1 MFAFQV
7 ETSDRTWSAAALIEP
22 GVFARA
28 IDLAPAPGEI
38 AALMSR
44 GRQILAV
51 AGAPSSDTNWL
62 PAGALVVGPN
72 YEVATARS
80 QSGAVFSYATQPVLG
95 PDFFILKRFS
105 SSAGTATQLRFL
117 ALALAPVLLAA
128 LGFAYAG
135 ALQSELL
142 RGVGAIRAA
151 MRTMNADGA
160 VGLAPEVGTQKALRE
175 FAADYNEMAREAA
188 SRAQSLR
195 MSLAENEFLL
205 RELNHRVKSSLQIIQ
220 SYVSLTRRLDRESG
234 RQTSA
239 ATIEARVQ
247 VLSIAYRK
255 AFSEGRMRDVRI
267 RQFAEEIVANF
278 SQLLEWSE
286 LAIELNA
293 DVAAALVID
302 RAIPLGLA
310 IVESLIAGMS
320 ADGAHV
326 VMVRIDQ
333 LEDLHVEIRIWTDGA
348 LRIGEPNAKLLA
360 GLALQLGAIVDD
372 PGPGTVL
379 HWRFQGRPPPMIL
392 PRGEPSHLA

>member
-1 MFAFQV
+1 LSLSADGVATQGSTLFAFRV

-22 GVFARA
+22 RVFARA
-28 IDLAPAPGEI
+28 IDLAPAPGET

-62 PAGALVVGPN
+62 PADALVVGPN

-160 VGLAPEVGTQKALRE
+160 VGLAPEVGTQKTLRE

-220 SYVSLTRRLDRESG
+220 SYVSLTRPRIRSANQRRDDRSACPGAFDRLPKGFFGGANARRPDPSIRRGDR
-234 RQTSA
+234 RQFLA
-239 ATIEARVQ
+239 AARV
-247 VLSIAYRK
+247 V
-255 AFSEGRMRDVRI
+255 G
-267 RQFAEEIVANF
+267 
-278 SQLLEWSE
+278 
-286 LAIELNA
+286 
-293 DVAAALVID
+293 
-302 RAIPLGLA
+302 
-310 IVESLIAGMS
+310 
-320 ADGAHV
+320 
-326 VMVRIDQ
+326 
-333 LEDLHVEIRIWTDGA
+333 
-348 LRIGEPNAKLLA
+348 IG
-360 GLALQLGAIVDD
+360 D
-372 PGPGTVL
+372 
-379 HWRFQGRPPPMIL
+379 
-392 PRGEPSHLA
+392 